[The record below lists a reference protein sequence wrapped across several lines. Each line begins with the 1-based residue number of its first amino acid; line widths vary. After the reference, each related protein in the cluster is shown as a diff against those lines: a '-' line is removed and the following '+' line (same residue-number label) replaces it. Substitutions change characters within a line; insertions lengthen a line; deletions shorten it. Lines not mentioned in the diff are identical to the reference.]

1 MELTA
6 AVEHDVPVTVIKK
19 EGARWIEP
27 DSGTRSLNFP
37 SYAELNRLPEEIRP
51 IFQIKI
57 VEHSDT
63 YYASFIEK
71 LFERISSPEVGEEN
85 ENTTA
90 SRKSSKDQPLRRA
103 STLQRVPTRIYEPD

>member
-6 AVEHDVPVTVIKK
+6 AVEHGVPVTVIKK

-27 DSGTRSLNFP
+27 DSGVRSLNFP
-37 SYAELNRLPEEIRP
+37 SYAELNRLDEKIRP

-71 LFERISSPEVGEEN
+71 LFERLVVDDDE
-85 ENTTA
+85 TTSNQFGSA
-90 SRKSSKDQPLRRA
+90 QQKFRDLHSIR
-103 STLQRVPTRIYEPD
+103 